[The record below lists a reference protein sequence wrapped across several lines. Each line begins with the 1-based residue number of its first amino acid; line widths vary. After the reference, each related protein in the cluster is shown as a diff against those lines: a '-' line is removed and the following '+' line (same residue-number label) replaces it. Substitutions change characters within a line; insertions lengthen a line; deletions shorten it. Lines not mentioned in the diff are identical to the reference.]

1 MECLKR
7 KSIDELQS
15 VNLDSFRFLSAF
27 GPIVDG
33 IVVPYEP
40 RLIMES
46 LAYGANAPSSS
57 SSSSSSASSSSKS
70 SQANPAGHVF
80 AGDILFGV
88 TRVQSP
94 LGLFSAY
101 DERYGIDMERRN
113 QVLRTLVRNM
123 FDFHQQ
129 VGFSTFY

>member
-1 MECLKR
+1 MVECLKR
-7 KSIDELQS
+7 KSVDELQS
-15 VNLDSFRFLSAF
+15 VNQASFRFLSAF

-46 LAYGANAPSSS
+46 LAYGANSPSSS
-57 SSSSSSASSSSKS
+57 SSSGKS
-70 SQANPAGHVF
+70 SQINPTGHVF
-80 AGDILFGV
+80 SGDILFGV

-94 LGLFSAY
+94 QGLFSAY
-101 DERYGIDMERRN
+101 DERYGIEVERRN

-129 VGFSTFY
+129 VKTLKYNSRCK